1 MDSVINW
8 LKETLASLLDWLL
21 EIILW
26 APKKIWSL
34 MLDGLASAI
43 EALPVPSFVTQAE
56 SFFGNI
62 PASVVYFF
70 QFFAIGEG
78 LAMISLA
85 LVLRFALRRIPLIG

>member
-1 MDSVINW
+1 MDSIINW
-8 LKETLASLLDWLL
+8 LKETLVSLLDWLL

-26 APKKIWSL
+26 APKKLWSL
-34 MLDGLASAI
+34 LLDGLASVI
-43 EALPVPSFVTQAE
+43 EALPVPDFVASAG

-62 PASVVYFF
+62 PPGVIYFF

-78 LAMISLA
+78 LAMIALA

>member
-1 MDSVINW
+1 MDSIINW
-8 LKETLASLLDWLL
+8 LKETLVSLLDWLL

-26 APKKIWSL
+26 APKKVWGL
-34 MLDGLASAI
+34 LLDGLASVI
-43 EALPVPSFVTQAE
+43 ESLPVPSFLGSVE
-56 SFFGNI
+56 SFFANI

-78 LAMISLA
+78 LAMITLA